1 MVWPYLGDCALP
13 SSSQTRGDDPTLSA
27 TNGLMEQ
34 RCDKMHRLGLPLQE
48 ELAKRIEQQVSVNPV
63 KANVVLFRLQVHF
76 NKHVM

>member
-1 MVWPYLGDCALP
+1 
-13 SSSQTRGDDPTLSA
+13 
-27 TNGLMEQ
+27 MEQ